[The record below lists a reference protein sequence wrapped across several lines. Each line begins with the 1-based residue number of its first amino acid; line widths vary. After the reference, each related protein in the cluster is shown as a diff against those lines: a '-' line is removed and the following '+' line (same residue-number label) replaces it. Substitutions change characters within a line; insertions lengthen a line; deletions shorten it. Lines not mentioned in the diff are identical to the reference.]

1 MTDAPSRVG
10 PSRTGREEGLAAP
23 LLRFAA
29 DIFAFAGRGWPKILF
44 LLVAGSLVEGF
55 GILLLVPL
63 LGIVIGEAPAGSWLG
78 RFTAS
83 VLALSPSASR
93 FGRISFLLGLFAL
106 LFAVRAWLILTRDTA
121 MARLQI
127 DFIQD
132 QRLRLVRLLAR
143 SRWDRLVR
151 LRHGR
156 VTHVLGSDLDQ
167 CASAVYLL
175 LQATVALAILAG
187 QLILAFLLSPAL
199 AGLIFV
205 LLGIGALTLRPIVR
219 RSRDLGEWV
228 LASNMG
234 LVVTTTQF
242 LGGLKLAVSQN
253 LQKSFV
259 AEFEAALKRGRER
272 RVQFTRQRTGAQLAL
287 TGVAA
292 GVAGLTVLLGIGVLG
307 LAPAAAIAF
316 LFILGRMNGP
326 ATQLQTGAQHVFHA
340 LPAYGELKALQAE
353 LTAADGSEAAAP
365 LGSGQDLPKGAL
377 ALENLSFSHAAGG
390 AEAAG
395 LNGVTLTIEPGEF
408 VGLTGPS
415 GAGKTTLLD
424 LIVGLYSPAAGRIT
438 LAGAPLEG
446 ALLDLWRERVSYVSQ
461 DPFLFHDSVRRNLL
475 WARPDADDEAL
486 REALRRAGAEDL
498 VARLDGGLDAIVG
511 ERGTLLSGG
520 ERQRIALA
528 RAFIRRPRLLL
539 LDEATSA
546 IDVAGERVVLE
557 TLARDPDRPAIIIV
571 SHRAESLALCDR
583 LLELSGGRI
592 VQSLGAGRFS

>member
-1 MTDAPSRVG
+1 MSELAPPVR
-10 PSRTGREEGLAAP
+10 REEGLAAP
-23 LLRFAA
+23 LLRFAR
-29 DIFAFAGRGWPKILF
+29 DVFAFTGRGWPRIF
-44 LLVAGSLVEGF
+44 ALLVAGSLVEGF

-63 LGIVIGEAPAGSWLG
+63 LGVVIGDAPAGSWLG
-78 RFTAS
+78 EFTAW
-83 VLALSPSASR
+83 VVAWSPSPSK
-93 FGRISFLLGLFAL
+93 FGRILFLLGLFAA
-106 LFAVRAWLILTRDTA
+106 LFALRAWLILTRDTA

-167 CASAVYLL
+167 CANAVHLL
-175 LQATVALAILAG
+175 LQASVALAILAG

-199 AGLIFV
+199 AALILV
-205 LLGIGALTLRPIVR
+205 LLAVGAVALRPLVR

-234 LVVTTTQF
+234 LVVSTQQF

-253 LQKSFV
+253 LQKSFLS
-259 AEFEAALKRGRER
+259 EFETALRRGRDR
-272 RVQFTRQRTGAQLAL
+272 RIQFARQRSGAQLAL

-292 GVAGLTVLLGIGVLG
+292 AVAGLTVLLGIGVLG

-326 ATQLQTGAQHVFHA
+326 ATQLQTGAQQVFHA

-353 LTAADGSEAAAP
+353 LASVQQTDSGPARTTSPP
-365 LGSGQDLPKGAL
+365 LPIGPLV
-377 ALENLSFSHAAGG
+377 LEDVSFSHVAGG
-390 AEAAG
+390 AG
-395 LNGVTLTIEPGEF
+395 LSGVGFQIEPGEL
-408 VGLTGPS
+408 VGLAGPS

-424 LIVGLYSPAAGRIT
+424 LIVGLYRPSSGSIS
-438 LAGAPLEG
+438 LAGVPLEG
-446 ALLDLWRERVSYVSQ
+446 ETLERWRESVSYVSQ

-475 WARPDADDEAL
+475 WACPEADDAALMEAL
-486 REALRRAGAEDL
+486 RQAGAEAL
-498 VARLDGGLDAIVG
+498 VERLDGGLDAVVG
-511 ERGTLLSGG
+511 ERGTLISGG

-528 RAFIRRPRLLL
+528 RALIRRPRLLL

-546 IDVAGERVVLE
+546 IDVAGERAILE
-557 TLARDPDRPAIIIV
+557 RLAADPDRPATIIV

-583 LLELSGGRI
+583 MLGLDGGRI

>member
-1 MTDAPSRVG
+1 MTPEPAPPAPG
-10 PSRTGREEGLAAP
+10 GKEGLAAP
-23 LLRFAA
+23 LLRFAG
-29 DIFAFAGRGWPKILF
+29 DILRFTGRGWPRILL
-44 LLVAGSLVEGF
+44 LLVAGSIVEGF

-63 LGIVIGEAPAGSWLG
+63 LGVVIGDAPAGSWLG
-78 RFTAS
+78 AFTAS
-83 VLALSPSASR
+83 VVALSPATSR
-93 FGRISFLLGLFAL
+93 FGRILFLLGLFAA
-106 LFAVRAWLILTRDTA
+106 LFAVRAWLILARDTA

-167 CASAVYLL
+167 CANAAFLL

-187 QLILAFLLSPAL
+187 QLVLAFMLSPPLAALILVLLAFGAL
-199 AGLIFV
+199 A
-205 LLGIGALTLRPIVR
+205 LRPIVR
-219 RSRDLGEWV
+219 RSRDLGQWV

-234 LVVTTTQF
+234 LVVSTQQF

-253 LQKSFV
+253 LQRSFV
-259 AEFEAALKRGRER
+259 SEFETALRHGRER
-272 RVQFTRQRTGAQLAL
+272 RVQFARQRTGAQLAL

-292 GVAGLTVLLGIGVLG
+292 AVAGLTVLLGIGVLG

-326 ATQLQTGAQHVFHA
+326 ATQLQTGAQQVFHA

-353 LTAADGSEAAAP
+353 LEAAQGGRPASPASSGPPLP
-365 LGSGQDLPKGAL
+365 LGAL
-377 ALENLSFSHAAGG
+377 VLDEVAYAHGPEG
-390 AEAAG
+390 AG
-395 LNGVTLTIEPGEF
+395 LSGVSFRIEPGEF
-408 VGLTGPS
+408 VGLVGPS

-424 LIVGLYSPAAGRIT
+424 LIVGLYRPASGSIT
-438 LAGAPLEG
+438 LGGTPLDGAV
-446 ALLDLWRERVSYVSQ
+446 LDRWRESVSYVSQ

-475 WARPDADDEAL
+475 WACPDADDDAL
-486 REALRRAGAEDL
+486 LDALRRAGAEAL
-498 VARLDGGLDAIVG
+498 VARLDGGLDAVVG
-511 ERGTLLSGG
+511 DRGTLLSGG

-528 RAFIRRPRLLL
+528 RAFIRKPRLLL

-546 IDVAGERVVLE
+546 IDVAGERAILE
-557 TLARDPDRPAIIIV
+557 RLAGDPDRPATIIV
-571 SHRAESLALCDR
+571 SHRVESLALCGR
-583 LLELSGGRI
+583 LLELSGGR
-592 VQSLGAGRFS
+592 VAQSLGAGRFS

>member
-1 MTDAPSRVG
+1 LTETVRPARSA
-10 PSRTGREEGLAAP
+10 EGLKAP
-23 LLRFAA
+23 LLRFAG
-29 DIFAFAGRGWPKILF
+29 DILAFTGRGWPKIAF

-63 LGIVIGEAPAGSWLG
+63 LGIVIGDAPAGSWLG
-78 RFTAS
+78 EFTSS
-83 VLALSPSASR
+83 VIALSPSTSR
-93 FGRISFLLGLFAL
+93 LGRILFLLGLFAA

-156 VTHVLGSDLDQ
+156 VTHVLGSDLDH
-167 CASAVYLL
+167 CASAVHLL

-187 QLILAFLLSPAL
+187 QLILAFLISPVLAAL
-199 AGLIFV
+199 ILV
-205 LLGIGALTLRPIVR
+205 LLAVGGVALRPVVR
-219 RSRDLGEWV
+219 RARDLGEWV

-234 LVVTTTQF
+234 LVVTTQQF

-259 AEFEAALKRGRER
+259 SEFETALKRGRDR
-272 RVQFTRQRTGAQLAL
+272 RIQFARQRTGAQLAL

-292 GVAGLTVLLGIGVLG
+292 AVAGLTVLLGIGFLG

-326 ATQLQTGAQHVFHA
+326 ATQLQTGAQQVFHA

-353 LTAADGSEAAAP
+353 LTQVQGAEPASPGAVPPALAS
-365 LGSGQDLPKGAL
+365 GAL
-377 ALENLSFSHAAGG
+377 VLKKVCFSHAAGG
-390 AEAAG
+390 TG
-395 LNGVTLTIEPGEF
+395 LTGVSFRIEPGEF

-424 LIVGLYSPAAGRIT
+424 LLVGLYRPASGAIT
-438 LAGAPLEG
+438 LGGVPLEG
-446 ALLDLWRERVSYVSQ
+446 AVLDRWRESVSYVSQ
-461 DPFLFHDSVRRNLL
+461 DPFLFHDTVRRNLL
-475 WARPDADDEAL
+475 WAYPGADDDAL
-486 REALRRAGAEDL
+486 WKALRRAGAEGL
-498 VARLDGGLDAIVG
+498 VDRLDGGLDAVVG

-546 IDVAGERVVLE
+546 IDVAGERAVLE
-557 TLARDPDRPAIIIV
+557 RLAGDPDRPATIIV

-583 LLELSGGRI
+583 LLELDGGRI
-592 VQSLGAGRFS
+592 AQSLGAGRFS